1 METVNDRIE
10 CVVNEFYDGKKASFA
25 NAIGIDRFTIANYLG
40 PKKRSKPSVDMLAKM
55 VKALNVDAYWL
66 LTGEGEMLKGGQA
79 EQSIVVGD
87 LTHVEGP
94 VSVSQSTTKPEP
106 ADSAVLRA
114 RLTAAEELV
123 QVLRAQLEEK
133 ERTISILQQL
143 IEEIK
148 KR

>member
-55 VKALNVDAYWL
+55 VKALNVDAHWL
-66 LTGEGEMLKGGQA
+66 LTGEGEMLKGAPA
-79 EQSIVVGD
+79 EQRIVVGD

-114 RLTAAEELV
+114 RLTAAEDLV
-123 QVLRAQLEEK
+123 QALRAQLEEK

>member
-10 CVVNEFYDGKKASFA
+10 SIVNSLFGGKKATFA
-25 NAIGIDRFTIANYLG
+25 NAIGMDRFAIGNYLG
-40 PKKRSKPSVDMLAKM
+40 PKKRSKPSVDVLSKI
-55 VKALNVDAYWL
+55 VQELNVDAYWL
-66 LTGEGEMLKGGQA
+66 LTGEGEMMKDEAA

-87 LTHVEGP
+87 ITHVEGP

-114 RLTAAEELV
+114 RLTAAEDLV
-123 QVLRAQLEEK
+123 QALRAQLSEK
-133 ERTISILQQL
+133 ERTILILQQF
-143 IEEIK
+143 IEELK

>member
-55 VKALNVDAYWL
+55 VKTLNVDAYWL
-66 LTGEGEMLKGGQA
+66 LTGEGDMLKSTPA

-87 LTHVEGP
+87 LNHVEGH
-94 VSVSQSTTKPEP
+94 VSVSQSTTKPDP
-106 ADSAVLRA
+106 TDTAVLRA
-114 RLTAAEELV
+114 RLDAAEDLV
-123 QVLRAQLEEK
+123 QALRAQLEEK